1 MVLLGFFAQLILII
15 LIINAASN
23 RPNSTAGQRWGI
35 GIAVVVLTKA
45 VSFGLGFAVLAAL
58 PAVGV
63 TVNESNIGGIS
74 LLADIALG
82 IIAVIAGYV
91 IAKAAYDRI
100 CGPKAP
106 ETPTAESPPSE

>member
-1 MVLLGFFAQLILII
+1 MTFIGFFAQLILII

-35 GIAVVVLTKA
+35 GIVVVMLTKA
-45 VSFGLGFAVLAAL
+45 ASFGLGFTVLAAL

-63 TVNESNIGGIS
+63 TVNESNIGAIS
-74 LLADIALG
+74 LLADILLG

-106 ETPTAESPPSE
+106 DTSTTVTPPSE